1 MRVLILGAAAG
12 GGLPQWNCGCPNCA
26 SARRGEIPPQTQSSI
41 AVSADGKAWVLLN
54 ASPDIRTQ
62 FLDQPALHPS
72 LVRGTPLAGVVVT
85 NGDIDHIAGL
95 LVLREKTGFDLYATG
110 DILSIFSENEVFG
123 VLDPMHVTQNRI
135 QIGTPFKPA
144 HGLTITPYHVPGKV
158 ALFQEA
164 GEVDTALIS
173 ESTIGLEISA
183 NGKTLQYV
191 PGCAMITTEI
201 KTRFAASD
209 HILFDGT
216 VWENEEMKKTA
227 TGVKTGLRMGH
238 IPLSGP
244 QGSIAQLANVTEPA
258 KTYIHINNTNP
269 IWNPASAERR
279 SVLDSGWTIA
289 HDGMEINL

>member
-26 SARRGEIPPQTQSSI
+26 AVRRGEMPPQTQSSI
-41 AVSADGKAWVLLN
+41 AVSADDENWVVLN
-54 ASPDIRTQ
+54 ASPDVRTQ
-62 FLDQPALHPS
+62 FLDQPALHPRS
-72 LVRGTPLAGVVVT
+72 VRGTPLAGVIVT

-110 DILSIFSENEVFG
+110 DILSIFAENKVFG
-123 VLDPMHVTQNRI
+123 VLDPMHVTKNRI
-135 QIGTPFKPA
+135 KIGTAFEPA

-158 ALFQEA
+158 PLFQES
-164 GEVDTALIS
+164 GEPDTALIS
-173 ESTIGLEISA
+173 ENTIGLEISA
-183 NGKTLQYV
+183 NGKVLQYV
-191 PGCAMITTEI
+191 PGCAMITPEI

-244 QGSIAQLANVTEPA
+244 QGSLAQLANLNGPA

-269 IWNPASAERR
+269 IWSPASPERR
-279 SVLDSGWTIA
+279 EVRDAGWTIA